1 MWRPEPEDELTE
13 LHAALADPWRL
24 KVVTLLCERG
34 ELTHGQLMKH
44 LGLTQ
49 PHTSQVLGYLRSR
62 GLVYGDR
69 RGRYVFYG
77 LTYPVI
83 CSSLRA
89 LHREWL
95 ERRQRA
101 APDGQPASGQP
112 ANGQAASGQ
121 PVSGQP
127 VSAAADEQRT

>member
-34 ELTHGQLMKH
+34 ELTHGQMMKH

-69 RGRYVFYG
+69 RGRYVYYG

-83 CSSLRA
+83 CDSLRT
-89 LHREWL
+89 LHRAWL
-95 ERRQRA
+95 ERRQSPIPDDPRQTA
-101 APDGQPASGQP
+101 APS
-112 ANGQAASGQ
+112 
-121 PVSGQP
+121 
-127 VSAAADEQRT
+127 EQTA